1 MSSAEQKRMLI
12 ACRQVT
18 ASGNFDAGLVSLC
31 RLLRSTA
38 SAGGL

>member
-31 RLLRSTA
+31 RLLRNTA